1 MRYFLIHEKEVGKER
16 KGRGSQAILEKYIK
30 IEGEVKYRKN

>member
-1 MRYFLIHEKEVGKER
+1 MKRKWVK
-16 KGRGSQAILEKYIK
+16 KGRGRGSPAILEKYIK

>member
-1 MRYFLIHEKEVGKER
+1 MKRKWGKER